1 VGNETARAGKR
12 SSDFDTHRVKRDRKS
27 TRKYLKKKTIPPRNS
42 CANNFKELYQNPS
55 SRFQQM
61 SRQPMVR
68 NAVWMSARL
77 S

>member
-1 VGNETARAGKR
+1 MILPVDLVTPGTFNSP
-12 SSDFDTHRVKRDRKS
+12 SSKFS
-27 TRKYLKKKTIPPRNS
+27 
-42 CANNFKELYQNPS
+42 KELYQNPS